1 MTDLSDK
8 KDVAER
14 NARLKSRQRE
24 NDDAF
29 TSLLATKQGRQWLFD
44 FLAVSHIF
52 VTTHRGDALASA
64 FAEGE
69 RNVGLRLVADTMRLS
84 PHSFTLM
91 LEENANAR

>member
-1 MTDLSDK
+1 LTDLSDK
-8 KDVAER
+8 KDVSER

-29 TSLLATKQGRQWLFD
+29 LSLVATKQGRQWLFD
-44 FLAVSHIF
+44 HLAVCHIF
-52 VTTHRGDALASA
+52 VTTHRAEPTASA

-69 RNVGLRLVADTMRLS
+69 RNVGLRLLGDIMRLS
-84 PHSFTLM
+84 PHTFAQM